1 MEQDKNDCRQGK
13 RKARVQKVKK
23 MAFRINKKIIL
34 LFLVTLG
41 PGIITSAVDNDA
53 GGIATYSIAGS
64 HFGYTLLWTL
74 IPIAVILFFI
84 QEMGIRM
91 GIATGKGLSDL
102 IRENFRV
109 KITVLLMVGLVITN
123 IGNVIAE
130 FAGIA
135 ASGEMF
141 GISKFILV
149 PLCAFFVWALIHKGN
164 YKTLERAFLVACLF
178 YICYVVAGLMANPNW
193 GEVGKSIITPVL
205 NTDSAY
211 IMMIVAL
218 VGTTIAPWMQFY
230 LQSAVVEKGLKKE
243 QYAYSRIDVLVGSA
257 ITVIIMFFI
266 IVATAATLFANGIAV
281 NSAEDA
287 ALALKPLAGIYAS
300 ALFGIGLFVAS
311 LFAAAILPLATSFF
325 VCEAFGWNSG
335 VNKKIQEAPQ
345 FYGLITFLIIIGAA
359 IILIPNIPLIPIMY
373 FSQVINGIMLPVI
386 LVMMLLLINNKKIM
400 GEYKNGFAFNVVAG
414 IATIGLSA
422 LSIIMIL
429 QFFGL
434 KLG

>member
-1 MEQDKNDCRQGK
+1 
-13 RKARVQKVKK
+13 

-64 HFGYTLLWTL
+64 HFGYALLWTL
-74 IPIAVILFFI
+74 IPIAVILFFM

-102 IRENFRV
+102 IREHFRV
-109 KITVLLMVGLVITN
+109 KITVLLMAGLVITN

-135 ASGEMF
+135 ASGELF

-149 PLCAFFVWALIHKGN
+149 PACAFFVWALIHKGN
-164 YKTLERAFLVACLF
+164 YKTLERAFLIACLF
-178 YICYVVAGLMANPNW
+178 YVCYVVAGLMAKPDW
-193 GEVGKSIITPVL
+193 IEVGKGLINPALSA
-205 NTDSAY
+205 DSAY
-211 IMMIVAL
+211 IMMIVGL

-243 QYAYSRIDVLVGSA
+243 QYAYSRMDVLVGSA
-257 ITVIIMFFI
+257 ITVVIMFFI
-266 IVATAATLFANGIAV
+266 IVATAATLFANGVAV

-287 ALALKPLAGIYAS
+287 ALALRPLAGIYAS
-300 ALFGIGLFVAS
+300 VLFGIGLFVAS

-335 VNKKIQEAPQ
+335 VNKKMKEAPQ

-359 IILIPNIPLIPIMY
+359 IILVPEVPLMPIMY
-373 FSQVINGIMLPVI
+373 FSQVINGIMLPII
-386 LVMMLLLINNKKIM
+386 LVMMLLLINNRKIM
-400 GEYKNGFAFNVVAG
+400 GEYKNGLGFNVVAG

-422 LSIIMIL
+422 LSIIMVL

>member
-1 MEQDKNDCRQGK
+1 
-13 RKARVQKVKK
+13 
-23 MAFRINKKIIL
+23 MALKLNKKIIL

-64 HFGYTLLWTL
+64 HFGYALLWTM
-74 IPIAVILFFI
+74 IPIAILLFLV
-84 QEMGIRM
+84 QEMGVRM
-91 GIATGKGLSDL
+91 GIVTGKGLSDL

-109 KITVLLMVGLVITN
+109 KITVLLMVGLIITN

-135 ASGEMF
+135 ASGEIF

-149 PLCAFFVWALIHKGN
+149 PACAFFVWALIVKGN

-178 YICYVVAGLMANPNW
+178 YVCYVIAGLMAKPDW
-193 GEVGKSIITPVL
+193 MAIGKSMVTPTIS
-205 NTDSAY
+205 TDAAY
-211 IMMIVAL
+211 LMLIVGL

-243 QYAYSRIDVLVGSA
+243 QYAYSKIDVLLGSA

-287 ALALKPLAGIYAS
+287 ALALKPLAGVYAS
-300 ALFGIGLFVAS
+300 ALFAIGLFVAS
-311 LFAAAILPLATSFF
+311 LFAAAILPLATAFF
-325 VCEAFGWNSG
+325 VCEGFGWNSG
-335 VNKKIQEAPQ
+335 VNKKIREAPQ
-345 FYGLITFLIIIGAA
+345 FYGLITFLIVVGAA
-359 IILIPNIPLIPIMY
+359 IILWPNIPLLPIMY
-373 FSQVINGIMLPVI
+373 LSQVINGLMLPIIMVLM
-386 LVMMLLLINNKKIM
+386 LVLINNKKIM
-400 GEYKNGFAFNVVAG
+400 GQYSNGIGFNIAAG
-414 IATIGLSA
+414 IAIIALSA
-422 LSIIMIL
+422 LSIIMAL
-429 QFFGL
+429 QFFGI
-434 KLG
+434 KLF

>member
-1 MEQDKNDCRQGK
+1 
-13 RKARVQKVKK
+13 
-23 MAFRINKKIIL
+23 MALKLNKKIIL

-64 HFGYTLLWTL
+64 HFGYALLWTM
-74 IPIAVILFFI
+74 IPIAILLFLV
-84 QEMGIRM
+84 QEMGVRM
-91 GIATGKGLSDL
+91 GIVTGKGLSDL

-109 KITVLLMVGLVITN
+109 KITVLLMVGLIITN

-135 ASGEMF
+135 ASGEIF

-149 PLCAFFVWALIHKGN
+149 PACAFFVWALIVKGN

-178 YICYVVAGLMANPNW
+178 YVCYVIAGLMAKPDW
-193 GEVGKSIITPVL
+193 MAIGKSMVTPTIS
-205 NTDSAY
+205 TDAAY
-211 IMMIVAL
+211 LMLIVGL

-243 QYAYSRIDVLVGSA
+243 QYAYSKIDVLLGSA

-287 ALALKPLAGIYAS
+287 ALALKPLAGVYAS
-300 ALFGIGLFVAS
+300 ALFAIGLFVAS
-311 LFAAAILPLATSFF
+311 LFAAAILPLATAFF
-325 VCEAFGWNSG
+325 VCEGFGWNSG
-335 VNKKIQEAPQ
+335 VNKKIREAPQ
-345 FYGLITFLIIIGAA
+345 FYGLITFLIVAGAA
-359 IILIPNIPLIPIMY
+359 IILLPNIPLLPIMY
-373 FSQVINGIMLPVI
+373 LSQVINGLMLPIIMVLM
-386 LVMMLLLINNKKIM
+386 LVLINNKKIM
-400 GEYKNGFAFNVVAG
+400 GQYSNGIGFNIAAG
-414 IATIGLSA
+414 IATIALSA
-422 LSIIMIL
+422 LSIIMAL
-429 QFFGL
+429 QFFGI
-434 KLG
+434 KIV

>member
-74 IPIAVILFFI
+74 IPIAVILFFV
-84 QEMGIRM
+84 R
-91 GIATGKGLSDL
+91 
-102 IRENFRV
+102 
-109 KITVLLMVGLVITN
+109 
-123 IGNVIAE
+123 
-130 FAGIA
+130 
-135 ASGEMF
+135 
-141 GISKFILV
+141 
-149 PLCAFFVWALIHKGN
+149 ALIHKGN

-257 ITVIIMFFI
+257 ITVIVMFFI

-287 ALALKPLAGIYAS
+287 ALALKQLAGIYAS

-386 LVMMLLLINNKKIM
+386 LIMM
-400 GEYKNGFAFNVVAG
+400 
-414 IATIGLSA
+414 
-422 LSIIMIL
+422 L